1 MPTKIITQPVN
12 EPITSAEVIEYLR
25 LDDSP
30 TDIDLVNALIVAA
43 RQYLE
48 EYINRP
54 IATQTLETSFDE
66 FQDEFVLTAPVQSVS
81 SIKYLDQNGAEQTL
95 NASQY
100 LVDTYSEPVKITPNI
115 NVSYPTTYDVP
126 NAVKIRYVAGYTTG
140 NSPDTLP
147 LPKPLK
153 FAMLLVIGDLYA
165 NREGQIVGTISKIS
179 PTVESLLSFY
189 RIKMGL

>member
-1 MPTKIITQPVN
+1 MPTKIITQPST

-30 TDIDLVNALIVAA
+30 TDIDLVNSLITAA

-48 EYINRP
+48 QYINRP
-54 IATQTLETSFDE
+54 IATQTLETSFDQ
-66 FQDEFVLTAPVQSVS
+66 FQAEFVLTSPVQSVS
-81 SIKYLDQNGAEQTL
+81 SIKYLDENGAEQTL
-95 NASQY
+95 NSNQY
-100 LVDTYSEPVKITPNI
+100 LVDTYSDPVRITPNI
-115 NVSYPTTYDVP
+115 NVSYPTTYQVP

-140 NSPDTLP
+140 NSPDSQP
-147 LPKPLK
+147 MPKPLK

-165 NREGQIVGTISKIS
+165 NREGQGDKAYNVNPAVSN
-179 PTVESLLSFY
+179 LLSFY

>member
-1 MPTKIITQPVN
+1 MPTKIITQPTT

-30 TDIDLVNALIVAA
+30 TDIDLVNSLIIAA

-54 IATQTLETSFDE
+54 IATQTLETSFDA
-66 FQDEFVLTAPVQSVS
+66 FQDEFVLTAPIQSVS
-81 SIKYLDQNGAEQTL
+81 SIKYLDENNAEQTL
-95 NASQY
+95 AADQY
-100 LVDTYSEPVKITPNI
+100 IVDTYSDPVKITPNVD
-115 NVSYPTTYDVP
+115 VSYPNTYQVP

-140 NSPDTLP
+140 DSPDTLP
-147 LPKPLK
+147 MPKPLK

-165 NREGQIVGTISKIS
+165 NREGQGDRIYYVNPAVSN
-179 PTVESLLSFY
+179 LLSFY